1 MNLPPRWVRRLVIWP
16 LPVLLVWFYLATVP
30 LLLIVACVVSYR
42 LPGKWRAVRALGLAT
57 VYAFVEVVVIL
68 VSFGAWV
75 GSGFGLRIRSAASQD
90 IHYRLLG
97 WALRTLVAAGRRL
110 FVLDIVVQRVDRG
123 EPDDP
128 VSLAERPLIV
138 LSRHAGPAD
147 SILVAHELVDEFRH
161 RPRIVLKETLQWDPA
176 FDILLNR
183 LPSHFVRPGAD
194 RTQVLDEIGELAGT
208 MRGGDAFVIFP
219 EGGNFTEHRR
229 ESSIAYFEE
238 RERWDEAARARRLR
252 YVLPPRP
259 DGALAAVGA
268 CPRADVVVVAH
279 TGLDEITGL
288 RDLWRT
294 MPDHKV
300 LDMAF
305 TVVPGHDVTAAR
317 EEQVEM
323 LWQAWERIDEWI
335 AVRRRGDDQ
344 QHQQPH

>member
-1 MNLPPRWVRRLVIWP
+1 
-16 LPVLLVWFYLATVP
+16 
-30 LLLIVACVVSYR
+30 

-68 VSFGAWV
+68 VAFGTWV
-75 GSGFGLRIRSAASQD
+75 GSGFGLRMRSAASQD

-110 FVLDIVVQRVDRG
+110 FVLDIVVQRIDRG

-128 VSLAERPLIV
+128 AALAERPLIV

-147 SILVAHELVDEFRH
+147 SILVAHELVDEFHR

-194 RTQVLDEIGELAGT
+194 RAQVLDEIGALAGT

-229 ESSIAYFEE
+229 ERSIAYFEE
-238 RERWDEAARARRLR
+238 HERWDEAERARRLR

-259 DGALAAVGA
+259 DGALAAVSA
-268 CPRADVVVVAH
+268 TPQADVVVVAH
-279 TGLDEITGL
+279 TGLDQITGL

-300 LDMAF
+300 LDMVFA
-305 TVVPGHDVTAAR
+305 VVPGDEIAPDR
-317 EEQVEM
+317 DGQVEM
-323 LWQAWERIDEWI
+323 LWQAWERIDAWI
-335 AVRRRGDDQ
+335 GARRPGENGSD
-344 QHQQPH
+344 

>member
-1 MNLPPRWVRRLVIWP
+1 VSLPPRWVRRLVIWP
-16 LPVLLVWFYLATVP
+16 LPVLLVWFYLASVP
-30 LLLIVACVVSYR
+30 LLVIVACVVSYR

-68 VSFGAWV
+68 VAFGAWV
-75 GSGFGLRIRSAASQD
+75 ASGFGLRIRSAASQD
-90 IHYRLLG
+90 LHYRLLG

-128 VSLAERPLIV
+128 AALAERPLIV

-147 SILVAHELVDEFRH
+147 SILVAHELVDQFHR
-161 RPRIVLKETLQWDPA
+161 RPRIVLKEALQWDPA

-194 RTQVLDEIGELAGT
+194 RDRVIGEIGELAGT
-208 MRGGDAFVIFP
+208 MGAGDAFVIFP

-229 ESSIAYFEE
+229 ARSIAFFEE
-238 RERWDEAARARRLR
+238 HERWEEAARARRLR

-268 CPRADVVVVAH
+268 CPQADVVVVAH
-279 TGLDEITGL
+279 TGLDHIGGL

-305 TVVPGHDVTAAR
+305 AVVPGDEIAPDR
-317 EEQVEM
+317 DGQVEL
-323 LWQAWERIDEWI
+323 LWQAWERIDGWI
-335 AVRRRGDDQ
+335 GAHRPADDE
-344 QHQQPH
+344 PD

>member
-1 MNLPPRWVRRLVIWP
+1 VRLPPRWIRRLVLWP

-30 LLLIVACVVSYR
+30 ILLIIAFVVSYR

-68 VSFGAWV
+68 VSFGVWV
-75 GSGFGLRIRSAASQD
+75 GSGFGLRIRSEEWQAT
-90 IHYRLLG
+90 HYRLLG

-123 EPDDP
+123 EPDEFAA
-128 VSLAERPLIV
+128 LAERPLIV

-147 SILVAHELVDEFRH
+147 SILVAHELVDQFHR

-183 LPSHFVRPGAD
+183 LPSHFVRPGAE
-194 RTQVLDEIGELAGT
+194 RARVLEEIGELAGT
-208 MRGGDAFVIFP
+208 MDGGDAFLIFP

-229 ESSIAYFEE
+229 ARSIVYFEE
-238 RERWDEAARARRLR
+238 RERWEEADRARRLR

-268 CPRADVVVVAH
+268 CPQADVVVVAH
-279 TGLDEITGL
+279 TGLDQITGL

-305 TVVPGHDVTAAR
+305 AVVPGEAIALDR
-317 EEQVEM
+317 DDQVEM
-323 LWQAWERIDEWI
+323 MWQAWERIDEWI
-335 AVRRRGDDQ
+335 GSRRAGADEQR
-344 QHQQPH
+344 